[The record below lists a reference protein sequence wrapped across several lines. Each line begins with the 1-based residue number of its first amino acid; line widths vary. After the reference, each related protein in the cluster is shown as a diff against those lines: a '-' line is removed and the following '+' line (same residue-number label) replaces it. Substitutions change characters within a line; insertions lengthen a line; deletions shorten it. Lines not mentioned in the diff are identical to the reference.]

1 MNQRTHPERHPAVAD
16 YERFINPAFVKLL
29 GTFGYGRVFVRGRG
43 TTLQDDRGREYLDM
57 LSAFGA
63 ANLGHSHPEL
73 TECMVSFLR
82 EEAVNLVHVGPQPHA
97 AELARELAAHLDA
110 PLEVSLLSNSGGEAV
125 ESAIKLAR
133 AATKRSAILYAT
145 GGFHGTGLGPLSILG
160 SERMR
165 APFEP
170 LVPDCHAV
178 PFGDLPAL
186 ERALEQRRAAAF
198 VVEPVQAEGGVVIPP
213 PGYLPGVQQAC
224 KMHGA
229 LFVLDE
235 VQTGLGRTG
244 RLFAYQHEGAVPD
257 VLVLGKS
264 LGGGMLP
271 ISVAVTSRELHQ
283 RAYGTQDKFDLHGTT
298 YSGNAFACRVARD
311 VLRITERD
319 KLTEKAAELGAH
331 LLASL
336 ERGLAGHPLV
346 RAVRGQGLLI
356 GIELGPNDAT
366 LFQKLFSGVVENISE
381 KVFGQWLA
389 LRLLEGGIV
398 CQPASQKW
406 NVLRLEP
413 PLVVT
418 RAELDR
424 TATEVISI
432 LGEYTR
438 LPTLMKDVAARLG
451 EQYRAGW
458 AFR

>member
-1 MNQRTHPERHPAVAD
+1 MNEQNQLERHAAVLD
-16 YERFINPAFVKLL
+16 YERFVNPAFVRLL

-43 TTLQDDRGREYLDM
+43 TTLYDDRGREYLDM
-57 LSAFGA
+57 LAAFGA

-73 TECMVSFLR
+73 TESMISFLR

-97 AELARELAAHLDA
+97 AELARELATLVKS

-125 ESAIKLAR
+125 ESAMKLAR
-133 AATKRSAILYAT
+133 AATGRSAIVHAT

-160 SERMR
+160 HERMR

-178 PFGDLPAL
+178 PFGDLEL
-186 ERALEQRRAAAF
+186 LEQALAARRVAAF

-213 PGYLPGVQQAC
+213 PDYLRGVRQLC
-224 KMHGA
+224 SKHGA

-244 RLFAYQHEGAVPD
+244 RMFAYEREGVVPD

-271 ISVAVTSRELHQ
+271 ISAAITSRAIHQ

-311 VLRITERD
+311 TLRITQRE
-319 KLTEKAAELGAH
+319 KLAEHAEELGAH
-331 LLASL
+331 WLSALQQ
-336 ERGLAGHPLV
+336 GLAGHPLV
-346 RAVRGQGLLI
+346 REVRGQGLLI
-356 GIELGPNDAT
+356 GIELGPHEPG
-366 LFQKLFSGVVENISE
+366 LFKRLIAGAVEQLSE
-381 KVFGQWLA
+381 KVFGQWVA
-389 LRLLEGGIV
+389 LRLLERGIV

-413 PLVVT
+413 PLIVT
-418 RAELDR
+418 RSELDR
-424 TATEVISI
+424 TTSDIVSV
-432 LGEYTR
+432 LGEYKGVTA
-438 LPTLMKDVAARLG
+438 LIKDVASRVG

-458 AFR
+458 VFR